1 MRDSGV
7 AMVQEYQP
15 RPGRVSGC
23 MGRGGGSSTSAAAFD
38 TCFVVFVRGACR
50 DGTLGQWVRRRTASM
65 KIVGWL
71 AKFRV
76 GICLGRFGIVGK
88 VIGRGITSSPLGCL
102 LLLFA
107 VLGLQFDIYV

>member
-1 MRDSGV
+1 
-7 AMVQEYQP
+7 
-15 RPGRVSGC
+15 
-23 MGRGGGSSTSAAAFD
+23 
-38 TCFVVFVRGACR
+38 
-50 DGTLGQWVRRRTASM
+50 M

-88 VIGRGITSSPLGCL
+88 VIGRGVTSSPLGCL

-107 VLGLQFDIYV
+107 VLGSSYAYMCRAIYVSVDMRVPTR